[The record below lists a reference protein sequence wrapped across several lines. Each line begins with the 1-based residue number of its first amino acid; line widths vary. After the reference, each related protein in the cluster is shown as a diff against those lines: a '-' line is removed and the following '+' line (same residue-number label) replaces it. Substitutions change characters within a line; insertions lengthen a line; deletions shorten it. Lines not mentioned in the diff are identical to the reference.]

1 MFRMFS
7 EVGVHAMSCMHLFLQ
22 LETVLALT
30 LVIYHECISQRP
42 RDFTSCFCCCS
53 CYPAV
58 QPWQSCVTGSL
69 RLCGFC
75 LQSQMVQAMPVDT
88 FLQVIG
94 SAIDSPALRLHV
106 SANRTMGA
114 CIRIL

>member
-53 CYPAV
+53 CHPA
-58 QPWQSCVTGSL
+58 CAAMAEL
-69 RLCGFC
+69 CHRLTEVVR
-75 LQSQMVQAMPVDT
+75 L
-88 FLQVIG
+88 L
-94 SAIDSPALRLHV
+94 SAVADGP
-106 SANRTMGA
+106 GDA
-114 CIRIL
+114 C